1 MGFFSKKTASASAP
15 SAEQARP
22 VSRSGVASALTPAA
36 LDNPKTL
43 ILSFLHESSKTT
55 GMREFVKNYAFH
67 QQGEHRYLVL
77 VEMKE
82 GCARLPMGVL
92 MARWQ
97 LFQLGAMR
105 WAMGKSIPLAGL
117 VCAFPLDKATP
128 LAELRE
134 MAQLQWSK
142 DPGPSTQV
150 PSDAVASTAQAA
162 ADARRTL
169 PRHRSDAGPETQIEV
184 SDDDAEAAEE
194 FFRLTQP
201 PSQA

>member
-105 WAMGKSIPLAGL
+105 WAMGKSVPLAGL

-128 LAELRE
+128 LAELQE
-134 MAQLQWSK
+134 MA
-142 DPGPSTQV
+142 
-150 PSDAVASTAQAA
+150 SDAVASTAQAA